1 MWNLNPGPPLTAGP
15 GATPP
20 LRGEEAIHGGCALP
34 GLVQRALDG
43 EIDVAAF
50 VSHRMR
56 LDDVNHAFE
65 LMEQQDGIRTVSDFD

>member
-1 MWNLNPGPPLTAGP
+1 MWNLN
-15 GATPP
+15 
-20 LRGEEAIHGGCALP
+20 
-34 GLVQRALDG
+34 VQHALDG
-43 EIDVAAF
+43 EIDVAPF